1 MSKKQPRNTKGK
13 IISAAWKLFYEQGYD
28 DTTIDEIIAES
39 GTSKGSFYHYFEGKD
54 ALLGSLS
61 FLFDEKYTELEAQL
75 DQFATRYEQLIYLNQ
90 ELFSM
95 IENSISLDLLA
106 RLLSTQLITK
116 GEKHL
121 LDRNRYYYKLLRRI
135 IREGQ
140 ETEPDFV
147 LTYAENQAEDYPTT
161 QGADKFAELVKEKTE
176 GKVEILVNAGGSLG
190 DEKSVIE
197 QLQFGGIDFARVSIS
212 TVAEYIPKLN
222 VLQMPYLYTGADHMW
237 KVLEGPIGDDFLNSF
252 DGSGL
257 IALSWYDA
265 GARSFYNSIKP
276 IEKLEDI
283 KGMTIRVQES
293 ELMSDTVRALGAVPV
308 PMIYGEVY
316 SGLQTGKVDGAE
328 NNWPSYESAGHYEVA
343 KYFTV
348 DEHSRV
354 PEVQIAST
362 YTWNKLPEEY
372 REIIRECAQES
383 AWYERSQW
391 KARESISRQRVET
404 KGCVIT
410 QLSPEE
416 KLRFQQAVM
425 PLYEKYCAEYVDI
438 IDEIVAEGW

>member
-1 MSKKQPRNTKGK
+1 MIKKKIFCLWAAALILSGCAGVFQGK
-13 IISAAWKLFYEQGYD
+13 
-28 DTTIDEIIAES
+28 
-39 GTSKGSFYHYFEGKD
+39 
-54 ALLGSLS
+54 
-61 FLFDEKYTELEAQL
+61 EK
-75 DQFATRYEQLIYLNQ
+75 
-90 ELFSM
+90 
-95 IENSISLDLLA
+95 
-106 RLLSTQLITK
+106 
-116 GEKHL
+116 
-121 LDRNRYYYKLLRRI
+121 
-135 IREGQ
+135 

-354 PEVQIAST
+354 PEVPGTNFRKNTGRSSG
-362 YTWNKLPEEY
+362 NVP
-372 REIIRECAQES
+372 
-383 AWYERSQW
+383 RSQHGM
-391 KARESISRQRVET
+391 KEASGKRES
-404 KGCVIT
+404 
-410 QLSPEE
+410 
-416 KLRFQQAVM
+416 
-425 PLYEKYCAEYVDI
+425 LYPDSA
-438 IDEIVAEGW
+438 